1 MMATDVQHELPLEL
15 TPCDQQH
22 SRYDWWNVDCGYKR
36 IGKVKGLI
44 NGNKLIIHSIY
55 ISPKFERDGFTSAVV
70 TTFKSRFDTIIADKV
85 QHSSRW
91 FWQEMGF
98 EPAQGEEYEWRR
110 EN

>member
-1 MMATDVQHELPLEL
+1 MTAIDAQHKLPLEL
-15 TPCDQQH
+15 TPCDRQGSH
-22 SRYDWWNVDCGYKR
+22 FNWWNIDCGHQR

-44 NGNKLIIHSIY
+44 SGNKLIIHSIY
-55 ISPKFERDGFTSAVV
+55 ISPKFERNGFTSEVV

-98 EPAQGEEYEWRR
+98 EPAQDDEYEWRH
-110 EN
+110 ES